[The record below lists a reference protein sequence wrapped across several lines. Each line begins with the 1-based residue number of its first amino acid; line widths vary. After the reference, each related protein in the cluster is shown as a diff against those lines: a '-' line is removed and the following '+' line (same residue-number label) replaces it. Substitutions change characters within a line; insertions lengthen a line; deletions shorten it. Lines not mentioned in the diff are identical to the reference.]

1 MDFDEHHAFPQW
13 VTSAAR
19 FFCGKISRPAFA
31 MLPMGWRLLV
41 LLMQSTPCCRA
52 RGKQPQP
59 DMPPQANGEN
69 VNPQA
74 DVNPEPANDGENMN
88 PQADVGGDSDGGN
101 AADPVVNRK
110 TPTRLIEEL
119 LKDRNQRFVGA
130 CFQTYKPR
138 PRHIK
143 VMDAVPCGV
152 FKAYFQPIC

>member
-1 MDFDEHHAFPQW
+1 
-13 VTSAAR
+13 
-19 FFCGKISRPAFA
+19 
-31 MLPMGWRLLV
+31 
-41 LLMQSTPCCRA
+41 
-52 RGKQPQP
+52 
-59 DMPPQANGEN
+59 MP
-69 VNPQA
+69 PQA

-130 CFQTYKPR
+130 CFQTYKAR

-143 VMDAVPCGV
+143 VMDAVSCGA
-152 FKAYFQPIC
+152 FKAYFSADMLVLFSFREGRHSLSLSSLPTSSELPLKINMEHNHGGLEDHFPF

>member
-1 MDFDEHHAFPQW
+1 MPP
-13 VTSAAR
+13 
-19 FFCGKISRPAFA
+19 ISCRP
-31 MLPMGWRLLV
+31 LV
-41 LLMQSTPCCRA
+41 LLMQSTPRYRV

-101 AADPVVNRK
+101 AADLVVNRK

-130 CFQTYKPR
+130 CFQTYKAR

-143 VMDAVPCGV
+143 VMDAVLCGA
-152 FKAYFQPIC
+152 FKDYFTP

>member
-1 MDFDEHHAFPQW
+1 MPPK
-13 VTSAAR
+13 S
-19 FFCGKISRPAFA
+19 CRP
-31 MLPMGWRLLV
+31 LV
-41 LLMQSTPCCRA
+41 LLMQSTPRYRV

-101 AADPVVNRK
+101 AADLVVNRK

-119 LKDRNQRFVGA
+119 LKDRHQRFVGA
-130 CFQTYKPR
+130 CFQTYKAR

-143 VMDAVPCGV
+143 VMDAVLCGA
-152 FKAYFQPIC
+152 FKAYFQPISICSFYLVLGRADTLSL